1 MKQELTGQL
10 KYPPHYEVA
19 RKGYFE
25 VEYLT
30 SKGGWCYASGMT
42 AAKPKAFR
50 SSKAALA
57 AAVKHNASLIVYWLE
72 EGETTYNRLTLF
84 GTKLLPDMD
93 VSAEKSQDRLDH
105 LHRLRWWYSNA
116 LAAANEAD
124 YDGDAATAAKW
135 DEEARSL
142 REEYTQLEANL

>member
-1 MKQELTGQL
+1 MKLTGQL
-10 KYPPHYEVA
+10 KYAPHYEVA

-25 VEYLT
+25 TEYLT

-42 AAKPKAFR
+42 AGKPKAFR

-57 AAVKHNASLIVYWLE
+57 AAVKHNASLMVYWLE
-72 EGETTYNRLTLF
+72 EGETTYNRFTVY

-93 VSAEKSQDRLDH
+93 VSAESQDRLDR
-105 LHRLRWWYSNA
+105 LHRLRWWYSDA
-116 LAAANEAD
+116 LARANEAD
-124 YDGDAATAAKW
+124 FDGDPATAAKW
-135 DEEARSL
+135 DAEAKSL